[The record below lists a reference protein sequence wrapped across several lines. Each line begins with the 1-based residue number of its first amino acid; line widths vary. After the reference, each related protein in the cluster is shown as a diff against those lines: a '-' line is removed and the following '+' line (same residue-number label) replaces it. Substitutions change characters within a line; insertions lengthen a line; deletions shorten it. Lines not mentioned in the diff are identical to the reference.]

1 MASRGIN
8 KVIIIGN
15 LGDKPEVRYTQNDVA
30 VASFSVATSDIW
42 NDKNTGEKK
51 EATEWHGIVCY
62 RGLAQV
68 AGDYLQKGSKV
79 YIEGRLKTRKWQGQD
94 GQDRYTTEIIANE
107 LQMLDGRPESKQQ
120 GSQQGGF
127 PSQTNSQQGQ
137 FNKTQQGGFGS
148 GRNADLDD
156 EIPF

>member
-8 KVIIIGN
+8 KAIIIGN

-51 EATEWHGIVCY
+51 EATEWHRIVCY

-79 YIEGRLKTRKWQGQD
+79 YIEGQLKTRKWQGQD

-127 PSQTNSQQGQ
+127 PSQTNNQQGQ